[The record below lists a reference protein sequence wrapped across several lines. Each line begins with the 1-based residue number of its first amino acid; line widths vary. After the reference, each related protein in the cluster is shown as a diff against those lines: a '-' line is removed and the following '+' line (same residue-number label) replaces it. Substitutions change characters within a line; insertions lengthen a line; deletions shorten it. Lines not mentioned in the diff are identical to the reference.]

1 MSIDTTKKV
10 NGISVNGTNMNFS
23 SSIDSN
29 ILPSNIKEGV
39 SILGVDG
46 TFKGGA
52 LQNKTINITQNKTTI
67 VTPDDGYY
75 GLGQV
80 EIITKVQGGGGT
92 SSAIYGVSW
101 ENDGTTTMTRTDD
114 AVEMTYA
121 ISNGKVASDFDNV
134 FPYNEM
140 KRTTI
145 DGNVFVYVPAMF
157 FRITTDE
164 NKKITA
170 IAVSQTQG
178 DGDDWYETRPFYYGA
193 YGASGDGSVL
203 KSVSGA
209 SRKYS
214 ITRANARTQAM
225 AVGTDYHQRDL
236 YAGTILMFLWWI
248 EFATKNSASIMT
260 GTQYGK
266 TTGNTDSIYNE
277 EEGENF
283 CVSGY
288 NTSTSQMVWH
298 GIEDY
303 IGNGLEWED
312 GVTGTGAKTL
322 VVSDDYTKYNDTGAD
337 MESLS
342 FDGIPSTSGNCLEAL
357 GWDDEHPFLVQP
369 IATRSDSS
377 YASGFCDYADT
388 SSGSSYPVSYRGCSH
403 PSFADSGVSY
413 FNRDIV
419 SYSISYIGCRLLL
432 NA

>member
-10 NGISVNGTNMNFS
+10 SGISVNGTNMNFS

-46 TFKGGA
+46 TFKGGN
-52 LQNKTINITQNKTTI
+52 LQTKTITIRSNKTT
-67 VTPDDGYY
+67 VVMPDSGYY
-75 GLGQV
+75 GLEKL
-80 EIITKVQGGGGT
+80 EIITNISSGG

-101 ENDGTTTMTRTDD
+101 ENDETTTMTRTDD
-114 AVEMTYA
+114 AAEMTYA

-134 FPYNEM
+134 FPYNQM
-140 KRTTI
+140 KRQVI
-145 DGNVFVYVPAMF
+145 DGNTFVYVPAMY
-157 FRITTDE
+157 FRITADE
-164 NKKITA
+164 NKKITSV
-170 IAVSQTQG
+170 AVSETQG
-178 DGDDWYETRPFYYGA
+178 DGDGWYATRPFYYGA
-193 YGASGDGSVL
+193 YGASSDGTVL

-214 ITRANARTQAM
+214 TTRANARTQAM
-225 AVGTDYHQRDL
+225 AVGTGYHQRDL

-248 EFATKNSASIMT
+248 EFATKNSASVMT
-260 GTQYGK
+260 GTRYGK

-303 IGNGLEWED
+303 IGNGYECED
-312 GVTGTGAKTL
+312 GITGDGTSGG
-322 VVSDDYTKYNDTGAD
+322 VQYVSDDYTLYDDYSSGSKMSALSYNSPT
-337 MESLS
+337 
-342 FDGIPSTSGNCLEAL
+342 TSGNCLEAL
-357 GWDDEHPFLVQP
+357 GWDEEKPFLCQP
-369 IATRSDSS
+369 IATRSDSN
-377 YASGFCDYADT
+377 YTTGFCNYGSTSNNIVSCRGCHAPSLAGNGVSNFTRNNVSYTYAD
-388 SSGSSYPVSYRGCSH
+388 
-403 PSFADSGVSY
+403 
-413 FNRDIV
+413 
-419 SYSISYIGCRLLL
+419 IGCRLLL

>member
-1 MSIDTTKKV
+1 MNLDLSKTLIGLSSDGVDMPIQAGKLQTKTIEIT
-10 NGISVNGTNMNFS
+10 NNGT
-23 SSIDSN
+23 
-29 ILPSNIKEGV
+29 
-39 SILGVDG
+39 
-46 TFKGGA
+46 
-52 LQNKTINITQNKTTI
+52 KTI
-67 VTPDDGYY
+67 TPDDGYI
-75 GLGQV
+75 GFEKL
-80 EIITKVQGGGGT
+80 EIKTSVAGGGG

-101 ENDGTTTMTRTDD
+101 TNDATTTMTRTDD

-170 IAVSQTQG
+170 VAVSQTQG

-193 YGASGDGSVL
+193 YGASSDGSVL
-203 KSVSGA
+203 KSVSGV
-209 SRKYS
+209 SRLGS
-214 ITRANARTQAM
+214 ITRATARTRAM
-225 AVGTDYHQRDL
+225 ATGDKYHQRDL
-236 YAGTILMFLWWI
+236 YSGTILMFLWWI

-260 GTQYGK
+260 GASYGK
-266 TTGNTDSIYNE
+266 TTGNTDSFYNE

-303 IGNGLEWED
+303 IGNDLEWED
-312 GVTGTGAKTL
+312 GITGTGSSGG
-322 VVSDDYTKYNDTGAD
+322 VQYVSDDYTKYNDTGSGMD
-337 MESLS
+337 TLS
-342 FDGIPSTSGNCLEAL
+342 FNSPTTSGNCLEAL

-369 IATRSDSS
+369 IATRNDSNC
-377 YASGFCDYADT
+377 ASGFCDYGST
-388 SSGSSYPVSYRGCSH
+388 SNNIVSYRGCYN
-403 PSFADSGVSY
+403 PSNADYGVSY
-413 FNRDIV
+413 FYRFNV
-419 SYSISYIGCRLLL
+419 SYSRSSLGCRLLL

>member
-10 NGISVNGTNMNFS
+10 NGISVNGTNMEFGS
-23 SSIDSN
+23 GIDSN
-29 ILPSNIKEGV
+29 ILPSNIKEGI
-39 SILGVDG
+39 SILGVNG

-52 LQNKTINITQNKTTI
+52 LQNKTINITRNKTTI

-80 EIITKVQGGGGT
+80 EIITKVQGGSGGT

-101 ENDGTTTMTRTDD
+101 DNDGTTTMTRTDD

-157 FRITTDE
+157 FRVSVDE
-164 NKKITA
+164 NKKITGV
-170 IAVSQTQG
+170 AVSQTQG
-178 DGDDWYETRPFYYGA
+178 EGDDWYETRPFYYGA
-193 YGASGDGSVL
+193 YGASSDGSVL

-312 GVTGTGAKTL
+312 GITGTGSSGG
-322 VVSDDYTKYNDTGAD
+322 VQYVSDDYTTYNDTGSGMD
-337 MESLS
+337 TLS
-342 FDGIPSTSGNCLEAL
+342 FNSPTTSGNCLEAL

-377 YASGFCDYADT
+377 YASGFCDYGST
-388 SSGSSYPVSYRGCSH
+388 SNNIVSYRGCFF
-403 PSFADSGVSY
+403 PSIADDGVSY
-413 FNRDIV
+413 FPRDYV
-419 SYSISYIGCRLLL
+419 SFSISYIGCRLLL

>member
-10 NGISVNGTNMNFS
+10 NGISVNGTNMEFGS
-23 SSIDSN
+23 GIDSN
-29 ILPSNIKEGV
+29 ILPSNIKEGI
-39 SILGVDG
+39 SILGVNG

-52 LQNKTINITQNKTTI
+52 LQNKTINITRNKTTI

-80 EIITKVQGGGGT
+80 EIITKVQGGSGGT

-101 ENDGTTTMTRTDD
+101 DNDGTTTMTRTDD

-157 FRITTDE
+157 FRVSVDE
-164 NKKITA
+164 NKKITGV
-170 IAVSQTQG
+170 AVSQTQG
-178 DGDDWYETRPFYYGA
+178 EGDDWYETRPFYYGA
-193 YGASGDGSVL
+193 YGASSDGSVL

-312 GVTGTGAKTL
+312 GITGTGSSGG
-322 VVSDDYTKYNDTGAD
+322 VQYVSDDYTTYNDTGSGMD
-337 MESLS
+337 TLS
-342 FDGIPSTSGNCLEAL
+342 FNSPTTSGNCLEAL

-377 YASGFCDYADT
+377 YASGFCDYGST
-388 SSGSSYPVSYRGCSH
+388 SNNIVSSRGCDD
-403 PSFADSGVSY
+403 PSYAYYGVSY
-413 FNRDIV
+413 FNRSYV
-419 SYSISYIGCRLLL
+419 SHSNSFIGCRLLL

>member
-52 LQNKTINITQNKTTI
+52 LQNKTINITRNKTTI

-101 ENDGTTTMTRTDD
+101 ENDGTTTMTRTDN

-193 YGASGDGSVL
+193 YGASSDGSVL

-209 SRKYS
+209 SRLVS
-214 ITRANARTQAM
+214 ITRATARTRAM
-225 AVGTDYHQRDL
+225 AVGTGYHQRDL

-260 GTQYGK
+260 GTLYGK

-303 IGNGLEWED
+303 IGNDYEWED
-312 GVTGTGAKTL
+312 GITGTGNSGG
-322 VVSDDYTKYNDTGAD
+322 VQYVSDDYTKYNDTGSGMD
-337 MESLS
+337 TLS
-342 FDGIPSTSGNCLEAL
+342 FNSPTTSGNCLEAL

-369 IATRSDSS
+369 IATRSDGN
-377 YASGFCDYADT
+377 YASGFCDYGST
-388 SSGSSYPVSYRGCSH
+388 SNNIVSYRGCNN
-403 PSFADSGVSY
+403 PSVANRGVSDFSRNY
-413 FNRDIV
+413 V
-419 SYSISYIGCRLLL
+419 SHSNSDIGCRLLL

>member
-52 LQNKTINITQNKTTI
+52 LQNKTITITRNKTTL
-67 VTPDDGYY
+67 VKPDNGYY

-80 EIITKVQGGGGT
+80 EIVTNVQGGGGT
-92 SSAIYGVSW
+92 SSAIYGVAW
-101 ENDGTTTMTRTDD
+101 TNDGTTTMTRTDD

-140 KRTTI
+140 KRTII

-170 IAVSQTQG
+170 VAVSQTQG

-193 YGASGDGSVL
+193 YGASSDGSVL
-203 KSVSGA
+203 KSVSGV
-209 SRKYS
+209 SRLVS
-214 ITRANARTQAM
+214 ITRATARTRAM
-225 AVGTDYHQRDL
+225 ATGDKYHQRDL

-248 EFATKNSASIMT
+248 EFATKNSASVMT

-303 IGNGLEWED
+303 IGNGMEWED
-312 GVTGTGAKTL
+312 GITGDGTSGG
-322 VVSDDYTKYNDTGAD
+322 VQYVSDDYTKYNDTGSGMD
-337 MESLS
+337 TLS
-342 FDGIPSTSGNCLEAL
+342 FNSPTTSGNCLEAL
-357 GWDDEHPFLVQP
+357 GWDEEKPFLCQP
-369 IATRSDSS
+369 IATRSDSN
-377 YASGFCDYADT
+377 YTTGFCDYGST
-388 SSGSSYPVSYRGCSH
+388 SNNIVSYRGCNG
-403 PSFADSGVSY
+403 PSNAGSGVSY
-413 FNRDIV
+413 FTRCNV
-419 SYSISYIGCRLLL
+419 SYSGSYVGCRLLL

>member
-46 TFKGGA
+46 TFKGGT
-52 LQNKTINITQNKTTI
+52 LQNKTINITRNKTTI

-80 EIITKVQGGGGT
+80 EITTRVQGGGGT

-193 YGASGDGSVL
+193 YGASSDGSVL

-260 GTQYGK
+260 GTLYGK

-303 IGNGLEWED
+303 IGNGYEWED
-312 GVTGTGAKTL
+312 GITGTGSSGG
-322 VVSDDYTKYNDTGAD
+322 VQYVSDDYTKYNDTGSGMD
-337 MESLS
+337 TLS
-342 FDGIPSTSGNCLEAL
+342 FNSPTTSGNCLEAL
-357 GWDDEHPFLVQP
+357 GWDGEHPFLVQP
-369 IATRSDSS
+369 IATRSDGN
-377 YASGFCDYADT
+377 YASGFCDYGST
-388 SSGSSYPVSYRGCSH
+388 SNNIVSPRGCSY
-403 PSFADSGVSY
+403 PSTANNGVSSFY
-413 FNRDIV
+413 RNDV
-419 SYSISYIGCRLLL
+419 SSSNSLIGCRLLL